1 MGILSSIGKIFTSGN
16 PILSAAI
23 TAAGSLLS
31 SSQNNQASLQAQ
43 QLANQGNMEL
53 AKYAYSK
60 DLEMWNRQN
69 AYNTPS
75 AQMQRYKEAGLNP
88 NLIYGSGAS
97 AGNASQA
104 PSFNP
109 SHINPEVKRVPDY
122 GAIIGNAIGQYNQLR
137 LQQAQLENI
146 QANTNNL
153 GYQAVYNDA
162 RGLLAKQQYGFNGL
176 YNPYRINLAAQTI
189 SNMKISASTMATR
202 MENMA
207 MERQLME
214 AQIASIK
221 ASNDIKGW
229 EKNFLIKSFEMR
241 LALINAKL
249 KLFNANANTAWK
261 EWESF
266 RDTGASSKDFNSGW
280 QRGLYRFGVGAY
292 NTLSNWFHGNAPAL
306 KGALND
312 PMEYNGINF

>member
-1 MGILSSIGKIFTSGN
+1 MGIFSSIGKAFTSGN
-16 PILSAAI
+16 PILGAGI
-23 TAAGSLLS
+23 TAVGGLLS
-31 SSQNNQASLQAQ
+31 ANANNQASLQAQ

-53 AKYAYSK
+53 AKYAYQQ

-75 AQMQRYKEAGLNP
+75 AQMQRYREAGLNP
-88 NLIYGSGAS
+88 NLIYGSGSS
-97 AGNASQA
+97 AGNATNA

-109 SHINPEVKRVPDY
+109 SHINPEIKRTPDY
-122 GAIIGNAIGQYNQLR
+122 GAIIGSAIGQYNQLR
-137 LQQAQLENI
+137 LQQAQLENL

-153 GYQAVYNDA
+153 GYQAAYNDA

-176 YNPYRINLAAQTI
+176 YNPYRIDLAAQSI
-189 SNMKISASTMATR
+189 SNMKVAASTMASR

-207 MERQLME
+207 MERQLIE
-214 AQIASIK
+214 AQIASLK
-221 ASNDIKGW
+221 ASTDIKGY
-229 EKNFLIKSFEMR
+229 EKDFLMKSFGLR

-280 QRGLYRFGVGAY
+280 QRGLYRLGVGAY
-292 NTLSNWFHGNAPAL
+292 NTVSNWLHGNSPAL
-306 KGALND
+306 KGVLND